1 MIIIILARTYIYIY
15 IYIYIYAHVFNNHII
30 FFLSSLNRYTQQL
43 ALNGPRIALRHTTLF
58 TTIFTFLSGLL
69 ISLPLSSTTPSTK
82 LTTTSTI
89 LQKTIIWISFV
100 FQNSYVHLLYTQH
113 WSFLSSIVTPNQGAS
128 YFAIIAGISSVAATI
143 AGGIIP
149 FVVKI
154 MDDISWLNTGIGNG
168 GGGAKGL
175 ALISGCS
182 LLVTLF
188 MSDLAYSIANR
199 HGFDP
204 IHHSNG
210 KDKNNNDHT
219 TSATNKKKSSNDN
232 KQQQKKTNLIT
243 KINTIPNK
251 LQNTM
256 NTYSKTTIHTINQ
269 ARRLF
274 HRVPVLGALLM
285 EVLTFQTL
293 STLLNT
299 CLLRKMQD
307 VNWTNDS
314 ERATWNG
321 KFYGLINGSSA
332 ALQFLVLPFILKKVS
347 PGWIWKFVPLVP
359 TACVLLVSFQS
370 MYTTTNSKESLF
382 LIATCL
388 FVVKSVDYSVR
399 NVVNELVYVPLDFE
413 SRYLGKEI
421 IGVFGTRYVFC
432 YYFFLSFF
440 FQNIF
445 RYVNW
450 KLSS

>member
-1 MIIIILARTYIYIY
+1 M
-15 IYIYIYAHVFNNHII
+15 
-30 FFLSSLNRYTQQL
+30 
-43 ALNGPRIALRHTTLF
+43 G
-58 TTIFTFLSGLL
+58 
-69 ISLPLSSTTPSTK
+69 
-82 LTTTSTI
+82 
-89 LQKTIIWISFV
+89 
-100 FQNSYVHLLYTQH
+100 
-113 WSFLSSIVTPNQGAS
+113 
-128 YFAIIAGISSVAATI
+128 
-143 AGGIIP
+143 
-149 FVVKI
+149 
-154 MDDISWLNTGIGNG
+154 
-168 GGGAKGL
+168 
-175 ALISGCS
+175 
-182 LLVTLF
+182 
-188 MSDLAYSIANR
+188 ANR

-219 TSATNKKKSSNDN
+219 TSGTNKKKSSNDN

-359 TACVLLVSFQS
+359 T
-370 MYTTTNSKESLF
+370 
-382 LIATCL
+382 
-388 FVVKSVDYSVR
+388 
-399 NVVNELVYVPLDFE
+399 
-413 SRYLGKEI
+413 
-421 IGVFGTRYVFC
+421 
-432 YYFFLSFF
+432 
-440 FQNIF
+440 
-445 RYVNW
+445 
-450 KLSS
+450 